1 MRYKK
6 DCQNIVIKWV
16 RFEQNFVEKSN
27 EKLVGAPECQNNNFA
42 QWLSFFLP
50 LNPCFFFFYNSE
62 SFLRTKILFSIYIKN
77 INRAAL
83 VGADVENPEPHLFSI
98 SNIFWKETQ
107 IGNHVFWQHGIFLQE
122 SDMMN
127 IYLTAV
133 GRIQ

>member
-50 LNPCFFFFYNSE
+50 LNPCFFFFTIQNPFSE
-62 SFLRTKILFSIYIKN
+62 LKSYFQYT
-77 INRAAL
+77 
-83 VGADVENPEPHLFSI
+83 
-98 SNIFWKETQ
+98 
-107 IGNHVFWQHGIFLQE
+107 
-122 SDMMN
+122 
-127 IYLTAV
+127 
-133 GRIQ
+133 